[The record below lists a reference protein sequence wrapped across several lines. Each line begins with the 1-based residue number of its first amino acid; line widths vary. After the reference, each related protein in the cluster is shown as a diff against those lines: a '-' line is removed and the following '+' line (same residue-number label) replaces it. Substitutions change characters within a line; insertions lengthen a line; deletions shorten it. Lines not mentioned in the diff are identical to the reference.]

1 MAIYQSSGIVTAI
14 SGTLNASVFR
24 NSQNA
29 KVIARAPRMANKE
42 TDDQLRVRSW
52 LALCARLWAGQ
63 DEFQR
68 RAWETSAR
76 TYSTVNRVG
85 SQRPK
90 RGRELFALWFWD
102 QVAKNFDVPPSAA
115 GAPYWAFS
123 VAEFPILL
131 SLDFASGAPG
141 TYTIKTWFAP
151 TYNWAEEVWCARL
164 LPHPETNP
172 RSWRRMGTLLRDDP
186 QIDAWNLFTGPTNN
200 WEFQVGEN
208 VAVRVRWHHPLDIWP
223 GIERTAFCTVY

>member
-14 SGTLNASVFR
+14 SGTLNSSVFR
-24 NSQNA
+24 NGPNS
-29 KVIARAPRMANKE
+29 KVIARSPHKTDRQ

-63 DEFQR
+63 DLPSR
-68 RAWETSAR
+68 LAWETSAR

-102 QVAKNFDVPPSAA
+102 QVAKNFDVPPAAA
-115 GAPYWAFS
+115 GRPYMAFTI
-123 VAEFPILL
+123 AEWPILL
-131 SLDFASGAPG
+131 SLDFATGAPG
-141 TYTIKTWFAP
+141 YYKIKTWLTP

-164 LPHPETNP
+164 LPHPETQP
-172 RSWRRMGTLLRDDP
+172 RTWRRMGTLLRDSP
-186 QIDAWNLFTGPTNN
+186 EIDAWSLFTGPTNN
-200 WEFQVGEN
+200 WEFAVGEN

-223 GIERTAFCTVY
+223 GIERTAFTTVY